1 VCVCVC
7 ACVFVCEYIRIHS
20 YIHATANTL
29 RISYIPNFV
38 MGVIWQPRDVECRAS
53 SLEIL
58 LKYVPSHVKVDVA
71 CMCGC
76 VGACTSAFVL
86 VIAFVFVYVHAGVCV
101 WTTPWQGTWTVRDPQ
116 SYFTKSS

>member
-1 VCVCVC
+1 MHVK
-7 ACVFVCEYIRIHS
+7 
-20 YIHATANTL
+20 ANSCSIL
-29 RISYIPNFV
+29 YIPNFV

-86 VIAFVFVYVHAGVCV
+86 VSAFVFVYVYAGVCV
-101 WTTPWQGTWTVRDPQ
+101 CVDNTLARDVDC
-116 SYFTKSS
+116 SRSAVILHKIIMS